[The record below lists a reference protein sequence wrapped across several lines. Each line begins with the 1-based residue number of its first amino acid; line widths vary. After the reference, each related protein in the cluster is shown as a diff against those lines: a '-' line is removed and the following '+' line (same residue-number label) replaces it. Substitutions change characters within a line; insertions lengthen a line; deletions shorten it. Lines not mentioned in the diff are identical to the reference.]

1 MTATLSDFDHPSWV
15 TALATF
21 ASYGLVLL
29 AVTVLLFVVPYALF
43 TAL

>member
-1 MTATLSDFDHPSWV
+1 MTATLPDFDHPSWV
-15 TALATF
+15 TALATV

-29 AVTVLLFVVPYALF
+29 AMTVLLFLVPYAIF

>member
-1 MTATLSDFDHPSWV
+1 MTAALPDFEHPSWV

-29 AVTVLLFVVPYALF
+29 AMTILLFLVPYAVF

>member
-1 MTATLSDFDHPSWV
+1 MTATLSEFEHPSWV

-29 AVTVLLFVVPYALF
+29 AMTILLFGVPYAVF

>member
-1 MTATLSDFDHPSWV
+1 MTATLPDFDHPSWV
-15 TALATF
+15 TAMATF

-29 AVTVLLFVVPYALF
+29 AMTVLLFLVPYAIF

>member
-21 ASYGLVLL
+21 ASYGLVL
-29 AVTVLLFVVPYALF
+29 AAMTVLLFGVPYAVFAGL
-43 TAL
+43 